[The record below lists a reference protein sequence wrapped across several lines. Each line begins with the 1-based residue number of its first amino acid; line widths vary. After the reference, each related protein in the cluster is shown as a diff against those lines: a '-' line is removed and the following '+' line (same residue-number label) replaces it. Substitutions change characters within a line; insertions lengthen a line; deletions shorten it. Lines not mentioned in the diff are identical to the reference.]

1 MSNESRIFNC
11 GASLNDTKS
20 RVWCCTL
27 PEFSQEFVWTDGDE
41 ALVFQHDSGE
51 THLLNL
57 VDRTTLECLAQ
68 IGPVTIDTLCA
79 EVAAILEV
87 DDKQALNR
95 YIKKLLEQF
104 DELGLAKP
112 VTE

>member
-1 MSNESRIFNC
+1 M
-11 GASLNDTKS
+11 
-20 RVWCCTL
+20 WCCTL
-27 PEFSQEFVWTDGDE
+27 PEFSQEFVWSDGDE
-41 ALVFQHDSGE
+41 VLVFQHDSGE